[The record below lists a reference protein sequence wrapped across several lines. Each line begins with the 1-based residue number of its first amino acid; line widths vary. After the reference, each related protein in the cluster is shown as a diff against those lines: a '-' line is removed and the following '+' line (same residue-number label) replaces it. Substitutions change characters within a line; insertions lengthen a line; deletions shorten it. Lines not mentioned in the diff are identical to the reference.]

1 MFVFHVFIQD
11 HNIDNLDTSTIKLF
25 ERKCF
30 DLFLTKS
37 VTL

>member
-11 HNIDNLDTSTIKLF
+11 HNIDNLGTSTIKLL

-30 DLFLTKS
+30 DFFLTKS
-37 VTL
+37 VTF